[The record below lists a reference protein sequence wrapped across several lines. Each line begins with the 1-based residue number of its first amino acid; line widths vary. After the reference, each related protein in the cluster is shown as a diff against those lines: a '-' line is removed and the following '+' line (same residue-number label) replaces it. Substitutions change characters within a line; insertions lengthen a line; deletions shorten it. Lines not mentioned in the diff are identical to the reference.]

1 MAKYMTSGAQK
12 IMECFLQSSGGK
24 SALYDDEM
32 NLVWSNYHEFFD
44 DFDLKQ
50 VKSENQLT
58 SETAVSVIT
67 NGVRAVLNI
76 TPVRKTVRTICAYVC
91 NIKDAYDIYRLMSK
105 TVISDFANN
114 IMNKSKAR
122 IEKLVMLNQEIHEA
136 VSDLMTNNAESGSE
150 SSVLNELI
158 LQQEQ
163 FLTTMNNEIRFYI
176 DTCYKELSEEKESC
190 NLTILFATVFS
201 YIAEDFKE
209 LKRKVVLSVP
219 KKDYYIMNGGSTFL
233 LAFMHLLRAHIM
245 LSPTKSSVTLSAEY
259 NDTITPAGLFLV
271 KVKTTL
277 LSDDKTDESTLL
289 TSRAYR
295 ELSKKVFKYNYG
307 GTFEC
312 TDTKKNMQTIFS
324 VPVAKK
330 NRGAMLNSSN
340 VCYNSDEGGIYRRYM
355 REILCTENEEHKALD

>member
-1 MAKYMTSGAQK
+1 
-12 IMECFLQSSGGK
+12 
-24 SALYDDEM
+24 
-32 NLVWSNYHEFFD
+32 
-44 DFDLKQ
+44 
-50 VKSENQLT
+50 
-58 SETAVSVIT
+58 
-67 NGVRAVLNI
+67 
-76 TPVRKTVRTICAYVC
+76 
-91 NIKDAYDIYRLMSK
+91 
-105 TVISDFANN
+105 
-114 IMNKSKAR
+114 
-122 IEKLVMLNQEIHEA
+122 
-136 VSDLMTNNAESGSE
+136 
-150 SSVLNELI
+150 
-158 LQQEQ
+158 
-163 FLTTMNNEIRFYI
+163 
-176 DTCYKELSEEKESC
+176 
-190 NLTILFATVFS
+190 
-201 YIAEDFKE
+201 
-209 LKRKVVLSVP
+209 
-219 KKDYYIMNGGSTFL
+219 MNGGSTFL